1 MKDFLLANI
10 CVGEQVRYNAENH
23 HNGEKDVLV
32 EKAAGGMLRRLV
44 LELSLEQLKGG
55 GQEIPPHL
63 VNLLEKVESLETL
76 HVLKMVPGEF
86 AAIARVEVKDPR
98 FRFEEIFPA
107 EEVQGSKFETELLD
121 RESDTISTY
130 LMKSSMRPDPR
141 RVEQTGSIPY
151 IATPFE
157 YRDRKLQ
164 VAYLGSS
171 SQIRRLLAVLARLSK
186 QSRIRYRVA
195 SLGDAKFPPNSP
207 IGRLTDKQRR
217 VLITA
222 YRLGYYDVPRKITAE
237 ELSKRLNLVKSTF
250 SAHVRKAERRLLTEM
265 LSEI

>member
-1 MKDFLLANI
+1 M
-10 CVGEQVRYNAENH
+10 
-23 HNGEKDVLV
+23 
-32 EKAAGGMLRRLV
+32 AGGTLRRLV
-44 LELSLEQLKGG
+44 LELAIEQLKGMEEG
-55 GQEIPPHL
+55 VPPHL
-63 VNLLEKVESLETL
+63 RNLLEKVESLETL
-76 HVLKMVPGEF
+76 HVIKMVPGEF

-98 FRFEEIFPA
+98 VRLEEIFPA
-107 EEVQGSKFETELLD
+107 EGVPGSKFETELLD
-121 RESDTISTY
+121 RESDTVSTY
-130 LMKSSMRPDPR
+130 LIKSSLRLDR
-141 RVEQTGSIPY
+141 RQVKQRGSIPY
-151 IATPFE
+151 VAAPFK
-157 YRDRKLQ
+157 YRDGKLR

-222 YRLGYYDVPRKITAE
+222 YRLGYYDVPRRVTAE
-237 ELSKRLNLVKSTF
+237 ELAKRLNLVKSTF

-265 LSEI
+265 LSELNIEAKVDDTV